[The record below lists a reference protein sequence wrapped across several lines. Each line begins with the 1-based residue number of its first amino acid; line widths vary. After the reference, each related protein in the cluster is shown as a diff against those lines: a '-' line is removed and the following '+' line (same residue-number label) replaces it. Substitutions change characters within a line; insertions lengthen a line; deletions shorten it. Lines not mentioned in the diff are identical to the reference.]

1 MRLNIISCEVFC
13 REFRYSAAQSEHL
26 IDIAFQPFGLHDT
39 PAQLKINAQIQIDAT
54 PEGRYDY
61 ILIGYGLCSRGTA
74 GLTTSHTP
82 LVIPRAH
89 DCITLFLG
97 SKECY
102 AKRFEESP
110 GTYYYSSGW
119 IERKDG
125 STEQG
130 NIQMINE
137 EAKKKR
143 IESYAEKYGEDNARY
158 LIEMEYQ
165 WFANYGSAAFI
176 DLGIGDAATYR
187 SFTRQVA
194 ESRDWNYEEIQG
206 NIGLIQKFLD
216 GNWTDQ
222 EFLIVPPGYQVVQTF
237 DDQIIEVE
245 SVEASP
251 S

>member
-1 MRLNIISCEVFC
+1 MNIISCEAFC
-13 REFRYSAAQSEHL
+13 REFRYFAAQSEHL
-26 IDIAFQPFGLHDT
+26 IDIDFQPFGLHDT
-39 PAQLKINAQIQIDAT
+39 PDRLKINTQMQIDAT

-74 GLTTSHTP
+74 GLTTDHTP

-97 SKECY
+97 SKERY
-102 AKRFEESP
+102 TKHFKESP

-130 NIQMINE
+130 NMRMINE

-143 IESYAEKYGEDNARY
+143 FDSYVEKYGLDNAQY
-158 LIEMEYQ
+158 LIEMESQ
-165 WFANYGSAAFI
+165 WATNYNSAALI
-176 DLGIGDAATYR
+176 DLGIGKKEIYR
-187 SFTRQVA
+187 NFTQQVA
-194 ESRDWNYEEIQG
+194 KSCGWDYEEIKG
-206 NIGLIQKFLD
+206 DTSLIQRFLD

-222 EFLIVPPGYQVVQTF
+222 EFLIVPPGFQIVQTYN
-237 DDQIIEVE
+237 DQIIGIE
-245 SVEASP
+245 SAGGSP
-251 S
+251 T